1 MPIRSATGLGL
12 NHANKRLLQSY
23 PAIPA
28 WERMA
33 SGILD
38 RVQSEIR
45 ALKQEIA
52 AIETV
57 CDEQRR
63 ERAHKRATN
72 APRRRA
78 GKVIPWF

>member
-1 MPIRSATGLGL
+1 MPIRSATGRDL

-23 PAIPA
+23 PAILA

-38 RVQSEIR
+38 RMQSEIR

-52 AIETV
+52 AIETL

-63 ERAHKRATN
+63 EPVPKRA
-72 APRRRA
+72 A
-78 GKVIPWF
+78 

>member
-1 MPIRSATGLGL
+1 MPIRSTTGRSLGL

-23 PAIPA
+23 PAILV

-38 RVQSEIR
+38 RVRSEIR

-52 AIETV
+52 AIETL
-57 CDEQRR
+57 CETREQPR
-63 ERAHKRATN
+63 EPG
-72 APRRRA
+72 PRRA
-78 GKVIPWF
+78 A

>member
-1 MPIRSATGLGL
+1 MPIRSGTGLGL
-12 NHANKRLLQSY
+12 NHANKRLLESY
-23 PAIPA
+23 PAILA

-52 AIETV
+52 AIETL

-63 ERAHKRATN
+63 EPVHKRA
-72 APRRRA
+72 A
-78 GKVIPWF
+78 

>member
-1 MPIRSATGLGL
+1 MPIRSARGRSLGL

-23 PAIPA
+23 PAAIVA

-38 RVQSEIR
+38 RVRSEIR

-52 AIETV
+52 AIETL

-63 ERAHKRATN
+63 EPV
-72 APRRRA
+72 PRRA
-78 GKVIPWF
+78 A

>member
-23 PAIPA
+23 PAILN

-33 SGILD
+33 SGILG
-38 RVQSEIR
+38 RVRSEIR

-52 AIETV
+52 AIETL

-63 ERAHKRATN
+63 EPG
-72 APRRRA
+72 PRRA
-78 GKVIPWF
+78 A

>member
-38 RVQSEIR
+38 ECKAIR

>member
-1 MPIRSATGLGL
+1 MPIRSAAGLGL
-12 NHANKRLLQSY
+12 NRANRGLLQSY
-23 PAIPA
+23 PAILD

-38 RVQSEIR
+38 RVRSEIR

-52 AIETV
+52 AIETL
-57 CDEQRR
+57 CDETTSRAGPQTRR
-63 ERAHKRATN
+63 VS
-72 APRRRA
+72 RA

>member
-12 NHANKRLLQSY
+12 NHANRGLLQSY
-23 PAIPA
+23 PAILD

-38 RVQSEIR
+38 RVRSEIR

-52 AIETV
+52 AIETL

-63 ERAHKRATN
+63 EPV
-72 APRRRA
+72 PRRA
-78 GKVIPWF
+78 A

>member
-1 MPIRSATGLGL
+1 MPIRSARGSSLGL

-23 PAIPA
+23 PAILV

-38 RVQSEIR
+38 RVRSEIR

-52 AIETV
+52 AIETL
-57 CDEQRR
+57 CETGEQPR
-63 ERAHKRATN
+63 EPG
-72 APRRRA
+72 PRRA
-78 GKVIPWF
+78 A

>member
-1 MPIRSATGLGL
+1 MPIRSVTGRSLGL

-23 PAIPA
+23 PAILV

-38 RVQSEIR
+38 RVRSEIR

-52 AIETV
+52 AIETL
-57 CDEQRR
+57 CETREQS
-63 ERAHKRATN
+63 RAPG
-72 APRRRA
+72 PRRA
-78 GKVIPWF
+78 A